1 MRWNGGNVEAMS
13 DAERRAF
20 LAAGAPTASL
30 ATVRADG
37 RPHVAPI
44 WFRTDGDDLLFT
56 TWHDSVKGRNLA
68 REPRAAVSVDDPVF
82 PFAFVVLEGHCAM
95 SDDPDELSRWSH
107 RIAARYVP
115 EDRAAAYGA
124 RNAVP
129 GELLIRLTP
138 TRITARRGVAD

>member
-1 MRWNGGNVEAMS
+1 MS
-13 DAERRAF
+13 DAQRRAF
-20 LAAGAPTASL
+20 LAAGAPTANL

-44 WFRTDGDDLLFT
+44 WFQPDGDDLVFT
-56 TWHDSVKGRNLA
+56 TWHDSVKGRNLG
-68 REPRAAVSVDDPVF
+68 RDPRAAVSVDDPAF
-82 PFAFVVLEGHCAM
+82 PFAFVVLEGHCAI
-95 SDDPDELSRWSH
+95 SDDPDELARWSH

-115 EDRAAAYGA
+115 AARAAEFGA

-129 GELLIRLTP
+129 GELLVRLAP